1 MRNDVIEHIGSC
13 IWEARRHKGYSRRV
27 LSEKTGLSERTIE
40 KIEKGKVNTTAETLY
55 TLINALDMSAD
66 YLFKMDKH
74 QADVK
79 CEQVINMI
87 YGLDGKEF
95 SVQEEDKQKDIF
107 VDETTIRAI
116 LTERQFKRLTL
127 YVIRGMTVEQ
137 IAEQEGVAH
146 QNVSKSIRQAK
157 KKIKFFFEKQ
167 GAKVPF

>member
-74 QADVK
+74 QADAK
-79 CEQVINMI
+79 CEQVINM
-87 YGLDGKEF
+87 LMACDEN
-95 SVQEEDKQKDIF
+95 QKDVVCRTMQTLIEAMRGGENWGGSRKRFITRLIIF
-107 VDETTIRAI
+107 GCAHRRRCLDRRRILMIR
-116 LTERQFKRLTL
+116 R
-127 YVIRGMTVEQ
+127 
-137 IAEQEGVAH
+137 
-146 QNVSKSIRQAK
+146 
-157 KKIKFFFEKQ
+157 
-167 GAKVPF
+167 

>member
-66 YLFKMDKH
+66 HLFKMDEH

-79 CEQVINMI
+79 CEQVINM
-87 YGLDGKEF
+87 LMACDEN
-95 SVQEEDKQKDIF
+95 QKD
-107 VDETTIRAI
+107 VVCRTM
-116 LTERQFKRLTL
+116 QTL
-127 YVIRGMTVEQ
+127 IEAMRE
-137 IAEQEGVAH
+137 
-146 QNVSKSIRQAK
+146 
-157 KKIKFFFEKQ
+157 EKN
-167 GAKVPF
+167 P

>member
-79 CEQVINMI
+79 CEQVINM
-87 YGLDGKEF
+87 LMACDEN
-95 SVQEEDKQKDIF
+95 QKD
-107 VDETTIRAI
+107 VVCRT
-116 LTERQFKRLTL
+116 
-127 YVIRGMTVEQ
+127 M
-137 IAEQEGVAH
+137 
-146 QNVSKSIRQAK
+146 
-157 KKIKFFFEKQ
+157 
-167 GAKVPF
+167 